1 MSGFFLGEEFEFFKK
16 TSSSSEM
23 ELIERLELF
32 VSFDGEREIFNFS
45 FPFVSEVELESAR
58 DRDSRFS
65 SASRRVF
72 FDGFGGAVSS
82 SSFQSFINCPFA
94 CLYCLKISVEL
105 VIASTIFSFLLSQSG
120 ASRERLSTCSSSQHN
135 FV

>member
-1 MSGFFLGEEFEFFKK
+1 MLFIK
-16 TSSSSEM
+16 TGSRGPNFTSEM

-32 VSFDGEREIFNFS
+32 VSFDGDREIFNFS

-72 FDGFGGAVSS
+72 FDGFGG
-82 SSFQSFINCPFA
+82 
-94 CLYCLKISVEL
+94 YEKI
-105 VIASTIFSFLLSQSG
+105 F
-120 ASRERLSTCSSSQHN
+120 
-135 FV
+135 